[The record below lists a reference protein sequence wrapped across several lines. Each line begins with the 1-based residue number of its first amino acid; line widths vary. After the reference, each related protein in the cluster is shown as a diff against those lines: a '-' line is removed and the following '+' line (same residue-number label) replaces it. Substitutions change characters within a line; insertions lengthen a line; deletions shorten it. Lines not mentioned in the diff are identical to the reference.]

1 MIVDD
6 FDIVRV
12 AVLPTKTNP
21 PLIVDP
27 HAVLTLAIPFQGF
40 EPISWGRHHLSEV
53 RRSMQNQQFTARHAL
68 NIRRKSSRSLRYKN
82 AFGL

>member
-12 AVLPTKTNP
+12 AVLPAKTNP

-27 HAVLTLAIPFQGF
+27 DAVLTLAIPFQGF
-40 EPISWGRHHLSEV
+40 EPISWGHHHLSDV
-53 RRSMQNQQFTARHAL
+53 SRSMQNQQFTARHAL
-68 NIRRKSSRSLRYKN
+68 NIRRKSPRGLRHEN